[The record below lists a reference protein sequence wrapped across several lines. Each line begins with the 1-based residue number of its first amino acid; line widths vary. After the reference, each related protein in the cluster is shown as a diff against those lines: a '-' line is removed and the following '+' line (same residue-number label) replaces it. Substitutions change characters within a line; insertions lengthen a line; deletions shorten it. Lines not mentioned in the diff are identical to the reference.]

1 MVILAI
7 YGHLAIGPCAL
18 NIGKCGIHEGC
29 KLDLKTVEGLFY
41 KTGEAGMM
49 VMALLMAPVGNPESQ
64 VLCLALCSPCKDGCL
79 IFSLGRGFTFCILN
93 P

>member
-18 NIGKCGIHEGC
+18 NIGKCGIPVLGC

-41 KTGEAGMM
+41 KTGEAGTI
-49 VMALLMAPVGNPESQ
+49 VMAM
-64 VLCLALCSPCKDGCL
+64 VLVEPNERRCTAA
-79 IFSLGRGFTFCILN
+79 TF
-93 P
+93 